1 MVKWAAKHKQTAF
14 ISDFDDLP
22 DELRSGL
29 LPEDKRDS
37 IGEATP
43 SSISIDTLTFHV
55 ALVFV
60 VAFLGYMVSQTVKVY
75 YPVLELPVFSCAFII
90 GLVLKKF
97 FDATTISR
105 YVGSLRCS
113 VYQARGDR
121 KICLAAYRTH
131 HSGRGDRLVHNI
143 LLRKKISQDLLVRA
157 HDFRLGMVDRH
168 DGHGQRLAADRRSE
182 TFQQSDG

>member
-1 MVKWAAKHKQTAF
+1 MVKWAAKHKQIAF

-37 IGEATP
+37 IGEATT

-105 YVGSLRCS
+105 
-113 VYQARGDR
+113 
-121 KICLAAYRTH
+121 
-131 HSGRGDRLVHNI
+131 
-143 LLRKKISQDLLVRA
+143 
-157 HDFRLGMVDRH
+157 
-168 DGHGQRLAADRRSE
+168 
-182 TFQQSDG
+182 